1 MEKEVRLMGEE
12 KIDEIFDLA
21 AYAFNAEPTE
31 ERKLRFKTMVAHSLN
46 YGYFLGDTLTSQVIS
61 TPFKVAFHGT
71 CYQMAGIGCVSSYPE
86 YRGQGGISTI
96 MKQLLTELA
105 ENKVELAYLAP
116 FSYPFYR
123 KYGFEQVF
131 EQVSYTVKA
140 VDWPNVNAT
149 PGQMKRVT
157 YEKAKS
163 VCQHIYSELP
173 SNQRGAVIRDDWW
186 FGYAFGLDDKNRF
199 ALYEDE
205 LGNPQGYLIY
215 QSSAERFVIKEW
227 GYVTNQAF
235 QSLVRFIGSHNGA
248 SREFYLETGFDGT
261 NLSFLMS
268 SPLVEMKITP
278 FMMARIVDLAS
289 FLGKYPFTEG
299 NKETYYL
306 KVEDEYGLWNQG
318 IWELQITEMG
328 RSTVKKRDQIPE
340 SLTEEEVIISTIQ
353 VLTQLFMGYR
363 TGSELYFYGKI
374 TGSEKLIQS
383 LDQRLVKGK
392 PILADYF

>member
-31 ERKLRFKTMVAHSLN
+31 KRKLRFKNIVTHSLN
-46 YGYFLGDTLTSQVIS
+46 YGYFSEDTLTSQIIS
-61 TPFKVAFHGT
+61 TPFKVAFHGIS
-71 CYQMAGIGCVSSYPE
+71 YQMAGIGCVSSYPE
-86 YRGQGGISTI
+86 YRGQGGISMI

-123 KYGFEQVF
+123 KYGFEQIF
-131 EQVSYTVKA
+131 EQISYTVKA
-140 VDWPNVNAT
+140 EDWPNVKAT
-149 PGQMKRVT
+149 PGKMKRVT
-157 YEKAKS
+157 YKEAKN
-163 VCQHIYSELP
+163 VCQQIYSELP

-205 LGNPQGYLIY
+205 LGNLQGYLIY

-248 SREFYLETGFDGT
+248 SREFHLETGSDGT
-261 NLSFLMS
+261 NLSYLMP

-278 FMMARIVDLAS
+278 FMMARIVDLES
-289 FLGKYPFTEG
+289 FLDKYPFTEG
-299 NKETYYL
+299 DKETYYI
-306 KVEDEYGLWNQG
+306 KVEDEYGPWNKG
-318 IWELQITEMG
+318 IWELEITKTG
-328 RSTVKKRDQIPE
+328 LSTVRKLEQIPE
-340 SLTEEEVIISTIQ
+340 SLTENEVISSTIQ

-374 TGSEKLIQS
+374 TGQEKLIQT
-383 LDQRLVKGK
+383 LGQRLVEGK